1 MEGETFH
8 QNGQQEE
15 LLGRVKQS
23 DDRIKF
29 TLVPPKYD
37 VLDCA
42 RLAMKEIVFLIL
54 ARHWGGLDCLLR

>member
-15 LLGRVKQS
+15 LLGRVKKS

-29 TLVPPKYD
+29 TLVPPKYN
-37 VLDCA
+37 VLDYA
-42 RLAMKEIVFLIL
+42 L
-54 ARHWGGLDCLLR
+54 WQ

>member
-15 LLGRVKQS
+15 LFGRVKKS

-37 VLDCA
+37 DLDCA

-54 ARHWGGLDCLLR
+54 TRHWGGLNCLLR